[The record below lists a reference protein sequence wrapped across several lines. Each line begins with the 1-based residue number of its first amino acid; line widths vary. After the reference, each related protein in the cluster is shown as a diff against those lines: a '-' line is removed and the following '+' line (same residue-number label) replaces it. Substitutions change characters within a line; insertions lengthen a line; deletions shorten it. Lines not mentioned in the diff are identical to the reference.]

1 MKKDSKFKTVRKSF
15 AMTLAEILLTLGII
29 GVLAALTIPN
39 LIHYFQDVALQT
51 AFKKSYS
58 TLMNAINTITQE
70 NGGVP
75 YNCYSSP
82 SYNYTTSECAA
93 KFWPALKSKLNVSK
107 TFVGP
112 VDGINIP
119 DYTSTELIVAQGGSL
134 RNSTCS
140 GGKTAEKSLKT
151 VWILTDGSMLIS
163 YQTVFSTPW
172 PFFIFDINGF
182 KKPNKWGY
190 DLFQLELL
198 RNTPTSDIRID
209 DTLCG
214 AKEKNGYWVNDWLR
228 R

>member
-1 MKKDSKFKTVRKSF
+1 MKKDSKFKTMRKSF
-15 AMTLAEILLTLGII
+15 AMTLAEILLTLGVI
-29 GVLAALTIPN
+29 GVLAALTIPT
-39 LIHYFQDVALQT
+39 LIHYFQDIALQN

-58 TLMNAINTITQE
+58 TLMSAINTVTQE
-70 NGGVP
+70 NGGVL

-82 SYNYTTSECAA
+82 SYNYTNSECAE

-134 RNSTCS
+134 RNGTCS
-140 GGKTAEKSLKT
+140 GGKTVAKSLKT
-151 VWILTDGSMLIS
+151 VWILADGSMLMS
-163 YQTVFSTPW
+163 YIGSFEYPVYAVLDT
-172 PFFIFDINGF
+172 NGL

-190 DLFQLELL
+190 DLFQIELL
-198 RNTPTSDIRID
+198 RKTPTSTITIN

-214 AKEKNGYWVNDWLR
+214 AKEKNGYWVNDLLMK
-228 R
+228 